1 MTMTRDRIRRYE
13 SHGYRHGHHIR
24 SLPAQFYLFM
34 QDAFSAPRTM
44 LFELKLALH
53 FLLVLMHIV
62 IAPFANGASKPN

>member
-1 MTMTRDRIRRYE
+1 MRLKYAM
-13 SHGYRHGHHIR
+13 
-24 SLPAQFYLFM
+24 LFPAQLYFFM
-34 QDAFSAPRTM
+34 QNAFSAPWAM